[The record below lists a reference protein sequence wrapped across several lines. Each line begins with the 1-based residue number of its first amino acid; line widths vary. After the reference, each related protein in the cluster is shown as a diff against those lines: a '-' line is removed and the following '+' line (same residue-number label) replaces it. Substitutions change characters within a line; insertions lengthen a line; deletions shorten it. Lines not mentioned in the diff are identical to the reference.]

1 MTKIMAACALAAVAV
16 LIWLVW
22 RAEFIVKMLEHTQI
36 CMVNGERASLWFKT
50 RGEMNRYEERKR
62 QEATPA

>member
-50 RGEMNRYEERKR
+50 QHEMHQYDERKR
-62 QEATPA
+62 KETAKV

>member
-1 MTKIMAACALAAVAV
+1 
-16 LIWLVW
+16 
-22 RAEFIVKMLEHTQI
+22 
-36 CMVNGERASLWFKT
+36 MVNGERASLWFKT